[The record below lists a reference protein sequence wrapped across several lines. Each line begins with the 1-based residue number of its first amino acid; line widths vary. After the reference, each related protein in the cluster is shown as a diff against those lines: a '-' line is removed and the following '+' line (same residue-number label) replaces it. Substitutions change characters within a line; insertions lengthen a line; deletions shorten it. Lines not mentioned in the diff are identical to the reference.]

1 MTGNALLLYKL
12 TCPPD
17 MKEED
22 FQTFMNDEI
31 FPAVSQESTRVGQV
45 SALSLWRLGSSKH
58 FVWAVEY
65 SGLGEGAVS
74 ATKTGLEKL
83 KLSGVKVTSD
93 IYDRA
98 S

>member
-1 MTGNALLLYKL
+1 MTGNALLIYRL

-17 MKEED
+17 MKAED
-22 FQTFMNDEI
+22 FQTFMDDEI
-31 FPAVSQESTRVGQV
+31 FPAVSLESTRVGKV
-45 SALSLWRLGSSKH
+45 SALSLWRRGSSTH
-58 FVWAVEY
+58 FIWTVEY
-65 SGLGEGAVS
+65 SGIGEGAVT

-83 KLSGVKVTSD
+83 KLKGAKVTSD

>member
-1 MTGNALLLYKL
+1 MTGNALLIYKL
-12 TCPPD
+12 TCPSD

-22 FQTFMNDEI
+22 FQTFLNDEI
-31 FPAVSQESTRVGQV
+31 FPAVSQESTRVGKV
-45 SALSLWRLGSSKH
+45 TALSLWRLDSSKH
-58 FVWAVEY
+58 FIWAVEY
-65 SGLGEGAVS
+65 SGIGEGALS

-83 KLSGVKVTSD
+83 KLRGVKVASD

>member
-17 MKEED
+17 MNEED
-22 FQTFMNDEI
+22 FQSFMNDEV
-31 FPAVSQESTRVGQV
+31 FPAVSQEPTRVGKV

-65 SGLGEGAVS
+65 SGVGEGAVG
-74 ATKTGLEKL
+74 ATKAGLEKL
-83 KLSGVKVTSD
+83 KLKGVKITSD
-93 IYDRA
+93 NYNRA